1 MSSKKIIVLLLISVY
16 FLTSNAQFQRTA
28 NDLVVPYEGYF
39 GYGTN
44 LGYYPPWSAEQLGD
58 LAFGNPL
65 MDIPGVGITTLRS
78 ALFEFFQEQW
88 GYDFRVRTFKHYQ
101 NLGDTDHVLFVGY
114 PKWEHRDTTY
124 YCDDVP
130 SELFAN
136 LYEPIWDDGLDGT
149 PYNDQ
154 NYYAAYLYK
163 TVMLYKDYVKF
174 WEVWNEP
181 DYSFSAMSIYAP
193 GVTGNW
199 WENNPDP
206 CDYDIHAPIFH
217 YIRMLRISYEIIKK
231 IDSTAYVAI
240 GGIGYPSF
248 LDAVLRNTDNPD
260 DGSTNQAYPLKG
272 GAYFDVLSYHV
283 YPHID
288 ASLRTWNNEQQKFNY
303 KRNTD
308 EAVKG
313 VIDLKDRFQAVLYK
327 HGYDGQK
334 YPEKEW
340 IITES
345 NVPRKPLNEGFGS
358 DEVQRNFIIKA
369 LVESQKYNIKQFHIY
384 TLGDEWNEEEAT
396 QQFEEY
402 QIMGLYDK
410 LTGRRLSEI
419 KANDVGIAYRTCS
432 EILYGKRFDPSAF
445 DALKL
450 PTGINGGV
458 FRNDIGEIVYV
469 IWAETTQ
476 DQSEEAR
483 ATLNLTKSTG
493 VRKFVQKYWHSS
505 ETKDSMLVEGKQI
518 NLTGAPIFLSP
529 VENNDIISIKP
540 YQLDVFPNPF
550 MDNLNIKLDLEVEQR
565 IYLRITNQ
573 FGQVVN
579 TIIPNTWIEPGTYT
593 WELNTQQFQNGVYF
607 LEYTSNVL
615 STINRVLLIKSR

>member
-1 MSSKKIIVLLLISVY
+1 MNSKKIIVLLLILIY
-16 FLTSNAQFQRTA
+16 FLPSNAQFQRTA

-65 MDIPGVGITTLRS
+65 VGVPGVGITTLRS

-114 PKWEHRDTTY
+114 PKWEHRDTTH
-124 YCDDVP
+124 YCDDIP

-136 LYEPIWDDGLDGT
+136 LYEPIWDDGLNGT

-193 GVTGNW
+193 GVAGNW

-217 YIRMLRISYEIIKK
+217 YIRMLRISYEIIKT

-260 DGSTNQAYPLKG
+260 DGSIDEDYPLKG

-313 VIDLKDRFQAVLYK
+313 VIDLKDRFQAVLSK

-384 TLGDEWNEEEAT
+384 TLGDEWNSDEAT

-432 EILYGKRFDPSAF
+432 ELLYGKRFDAKKF
-445 DALKL
+445 EALKL

-458 FRNDIGEIVYV
+458 FRNDIGETVYV
-469 IWAETTQ
+469 VWAETTQ

-483 ATLNLTKSTG
+483 AILNLTKSTG

-529 VENNDIISIKP
+529 VENNNIVSIKP

-550 MDNLNIKLDLEVEQR
+550 TDNLNIKLDLDMEQK

-573 FGQVVN
+573 FGNIVN
-579 TIIPNTWIEPGTYT
+579 TIIPNAWMEAGTYT
-593 WELNTQQFQNGVYF
+593 WELNTYYLQNGVYF
-607 LEYTSNVL
+607 LEYTSDVL
-615 STINRVLLIKSR
+615 STINRVLLIKNR

>member
-1 MSSKKIIVLLLISVY
+1 MSNKRLIVLLLSLSY
-16 FLTSNAQFQRTA
+16 FFPSNGQFQRTA
-28 NDLVVPYEGYF
+28 NDVVIPYEGHF

-65 MDIPGVGITTLRS
+65 IGIPGVGITTLRS

-88 GYDFRVRTFKHYQ
+88 GYEFRVPTFKHYQ
-101 NLGDTDHVLFVGY
+101 NLGDIDHVLFVGY
-114 PKWEHRDTTY
+114 PKWEHRDTTH
-124 YCDDVP
+124 YCDDIP

-149 PYNDQ
+149 PYNDN

-163 TVMLYKDYVKF
+163 TVILYKDYVKF
-174 WEVWNEP
+174 WEIWNEP
-181 DYSFSAMSIYAP
+181 DYSFSPMSIYAP
-193 GVTGNW
+193 GVEGNW

-206 CDYDIHAPIFH
+206 CHYDIHAPIFH
-217 YIRMLRISYEIIKK
+217 YIRMLRIGYEVIKTL
-231 IDSTAYVAI
+231 DPSAYVAI

-248 LDAVLRNTDNPD
+248 LDAVLRNTDNPG
-260 DGSTNQAYPLKG
+260 DGSVNEAYPLKG

-313 VIDLKDRFQAVLYK
+313 VIDLRDRFQTVLYK
-327 HGYDGQK
+327 YGYDGKK
-334 YPEKEW
+334 YPKKEW

-345 NVPRKPLNEGFGS
+345 NVPKKPLNEGFGS

-384 TLGDEWNEEEAT
+384 TLGDEWEEKEAT

-410 LTGRRLSEI
+410 LIGRRLSEI
-419 KANDVGIAYRTCS
+419 KANDVGTAYRTCS
-432 EILYGKRFDPSAF
+432 ELLYKKRFDF
-445 DALKL
+445 DGFEALKL
-450 PTGINGGV
+450 PQGINGGV
-458 FRNDIGEIVYV
+458 FRSDIGEMVYV
-469 IWAETTQ
+469 LWAETTQ
-476 DQSEEAR
+476 DQSEEAVGM
-483 ATLNLTKSTG
+483 LNLTKSTG
-493 VRKFVQKYWHSS
+493 VRKFIQKYWHSS
-505 ETKDSMLVEGKQI
+505 ETKDSIFVEGKQI
-518 NLTGAPIFLSP
+518 NLTGAPIFLIP
-529 VENNDIISIKP
+529 IENNDGISVTP

-550 MDNLNIKLDLEVEQR
+550 TDNLNIKLDLEVDQK
-565 IYLRITNQ
+565 IYLRVTNQ

-579 TIIPNTWIEPGTYT
+579 TLIPNIWLEKGIYT
-593 WELNTQQFQNGVYF
+593 WELNTQQFQDGVYF

-615 STINRVLLIKSR
+615 NTISRILLIKSR